1 MKTATYRYLTLLFLF
16 FSFILVSSQ
25 NLGFSKET
33 SKYLN
38 KVSKSSKVDKDKFFY
53 ITSKTDTAFKN
64 HILPSVITFVKG
76 KKTAVIDSLKIPDN
90 KEVNGLNSSCGLDD
104 ITNDV
109 IEYNLKE
116 EPNIDYSVL
125 VLRNLE
131 NGRTFQFPADKTV
144 SVMLYTRKMWIFAK
158 QYINTLK
165 RLKENFGIDYI
176 LISMDGQDLKDIPDI
191 YANAF
196 QTKMNIK

>member
-64 HILPSVITFVKG
+64 HILPSIITFVKG

-104 ITNDV
+104 VTNDV

-116 EPNIDYSVL
+116 KPNIDYSVL

-131 NGRTFQFPADKTV
+131 NGRTFQFSADKTV

>member
-1 MKTATYRYLTLLFLF
+1 
-16 FSFILVSSQ
+16 
-25 NLGFSKET
+25 
-33 SKYLN
+33 
-38 KVSKSSKVDKDKFFY
+38 
-53 ITSKTDTAFKN
+53 
-64 HILPSVITFVKG
+64 VITFIKG

-90 KEVNGLNSSCGLDD
+90 KDVNGLNSSCGLDD

-109 IEYNLKE
+109 IEYNLKK

-125 VLRNLE
+125 VLKNLE
-131 NGRTFQFPADKTV
+131 NGRTFQFPEDKTV

-191 YANAF
+191 NANAF
-196 QTKMNIK
+196 QTKMKIK